1 MLITR
6 KWAGF
11 AFIAPNVIGFLVL
24 TFLPVLAA
32 FALSLFRWDIFHHPE
47 FVGLQNFIDLL
58 GGYWDNGSFHWNDAP
73 FWKYLGNT
81 LYLMIG
87 IPLGIISSLF
97 LAIVLNQP
105 LRGRYFFRL
114 IFYLPSICGGI
125 GMLLLWQNILNPE
138 FGLLNTMLHAIGL
151 PTPGWLT
158 DPKWAKPAFIMM
170 GLWSAMGGMGM
181 ILYLAGLSN
190 ISQELYEAAR
200 IDGASEW
207 RQFLHITWPMVAPTT
222 FFLFVTGIIGGF
234 QGGFNAAYVLTRG
247 GPAGS
252 TTTISY
258 YIYNH
263 AFEYF
268 NMGYASAIA
277 VVLFFIVL
285 VATML
290 NWRFGGK
297 KVNYA

>member
-11 AFIAPNVIGFLVL
+11 AFIAPNIIGFLVL

-47 FVGLQNFIDLL
+47 FVGLQNFADLL
-58 GGYWDNGSFHWNDAP
+58 GGYWENGRFLWNDAP

-81 LYLMIG
+81 LFLMIG
-87 IPLGIISSLF
+87 IPLGIILSLF

-114 IFYLPSICGGI
+114 VFYLPSICGGI

-138 FGLLNTMLHAIGL
+138 FGMLNTMLRSIGL

-158 DPKWAKPAFIMM
+158 DPQWAKPAFIMM
-170 GLWSAMGGMGM
+170 GLWSSMGGMGM

-190 ISQELYEAAR
+190 IPQELYEAAK
-200 IDGASEW
+200 IDGASGW

-222 FFLFVTGIIGGF
+222 FFLFVTGVIAGF
-234 QGGFNAAYVLTRG
+234 QGGFNAAYVLTKG

-252 TTTISY
+252 TTTMSY
-258 YIYNH
+258 YIYSH

-285 VATML
+285 AVTML

-297 KVNYA
+297 LVHY